1 MPPLRLTCATP
12 PVMVRLPIRHLMS
25 QRRLLVLAALFVS
38 PVVARAAEPTVPTER
53 PKLAVIISVD
63 QLRGDYLTKFRP
75 YFGEGGFKRLLDGG
89 AEFRDTHYRHSITQ
103 TAPGHATILT
113 GVHANVH
120 GVTSNDWTDR
130 VSWEQVNSVE
140 DRDSPLVGINPAEL
154 GPAAAANPAKT
165 GRSPRNLKADTVG
178 DMLKARYGTD
188 SKVFAASNKDRSAI
202 LLGGRKG
209 DAAYWDEN
217 GKMVTSRHYREKLP
231 AWVEAF
237 NAERRAQQAFGQTWD
252 RIADPKLYDQ
262 LQGPDDAVGEYEG
275 NGFKRTMP
283 KTVTGGKGTITPA
296 FFEAFDVSPFS
307 AEFLGAFVE
316 RAVKEE
322 KLGRNRATDVL
333 GVSFSQIDSC
343 GHMYGPDSHEIMDSM
358 LRLDRVLARLLD
370 TIDRE
375 VGLAHCL
382 IVITADHGVL
392 PVPEQTQAKLGP
404 DAAGRTNL
412 GEVDAAIKQA
422 LDAAYGPLGARESW
436 FMRDNSGYHLRPAAL
451 AAKNVSAAEAAK
463 VARGAMVALP
473 YMAEVYT
480 REELL
485 AIDPDGTSVASMM
498 RRSYRAESDRDLV
511 FVLKA
516 FFMPGSRAVGTTH
529 GSPYAYDTHVGHLWY
544 GPGILPAVR
553 GERVGVDD
561 IAPTL
566 AGLLGVPVPNH
577 APGRRLL

>member
-120 GVTSNDWTDR
+120 GVTS
-130 VSWEQVNSVE
+130 
-140 DRDSPLVGINPAEL
+140 
-154 GPAAAANPAKT
+154 
-165 GRSPRNLKADTVG
+165 KADTVG

-412 GEVDAAIKQA
+412 SAVDAAIKQA

-436 FMRDNSGYHLRPAAL
+436 FVRDNSGYHLRPAAL
-451 AAKNVSAAEAAK
+451 AAKNVTAAEAAK
-463 VARGAMVALP
+463 IARDAMAALP
-473 YMAEVYT
+473 YMAEVYS

-485 AIDPDGTSVASMM
+485 AIDPNGTSVASMM

-566 AGLLGVPVPNH
+566 AGLLGVPVPNN

>member
-1 MPPLRLTCATP
+1 MRSTFPAFA
-12 PVMVRLPIRHLMS
+12 
-25 QRRLLVLAALFVS
+25 LLIAGAPAAVF
-38 PVVARAAEPTVPTER
+38 AAGPASAEAP
-53 PKLAVIISVD
+53 PKLVVVISVD
-63 QLRGDYLTKFRP
+63 QFRGDYLTKFRP
-75 YFGEGGFKRLLDGG
+75 YFGAGGFKRLLEGG
-89 AEFRDTHYRHSITQ
+89 TEFRDTHYRHSVTQ

-120 GVTSNDWTDR
+120 GITSNEWTDR
-130 VSWEQVNSVE
+130 TSWEQVNSVE

-165 GRSPRNLKADTVG
+165 GRSPRNSRAETVG
-178 DMLKARYGTD
+178 DLLKARHGKDT
-188 SKVFAASNKDRSAI
+188 KVFAASNKDRSAI
-202 LLGGRKG
+202 LLGGHKA

-217 GKMVTSRHYREKLP
+217 GKMITSRYYREALP

-275 NGFKRTMP
+275 NGYKRTLP
-283 KTVTGGKGTITPA
+283 KTVTGGKNVITPA
-296 FFEAFDVSPFS
+296 FFQAFDVSPFS

-316 RAVKEE
+316 RALVEE

-333 GVSFSQIDSC
+333 CVSFSQIDSC
-343 GHMYGPDSHEIMDSM
+343 GHMYGPDSHEVMDSI

-370 TIDRE
+370 KIDQE
-375 VGLAHCL
+375 VGLGRCL
-382 IVITADHGVL
+382 LVLTADHGVL
-392 PVPEQTQAKLGP
+392 PVPEQTQAKLGA

-412 GEVDAAIKQA
+412 AEVDAAIKKA
-422 LDAAYGPLGARESW
+422 LDAAYGPLGGRESW
-436 FMRDNSGYHLRPAAL
+436 FVRDNSGYHLRPAAL
-451 AAKNVSAAEAAK
+451 AAKNVNATDAAR
-463 VARGAMVALP
+463 VARDAIAALP
-473 YMAEVYT
+473 YMAEVYS

-485 AIDPDGTSVASMM
+485 AIDPDGASVSSMM
-498 RRSYRAESDRDLV
+498 RRSYRADSDRDVV

-529 GSPYAYDTHVGHLWY
+529 GSPYPYDTHVAHLWY
-544 GPGILPAVR
+544 GAGVLPAVR

-566 AGLLGVPVPNH
+566 AALLGLPAPN
-577 APGRRLL
+577 ASKGRRLF

>member
-1 MPPLRLTCATP
+1 
-12 PVMVRLPIRHLMS
+12 MS
-25 QRRLLVLAALFVS
+25 QRRLLVLAALLVS
-38 PVVARAAEPTVPTER
+38 PVVARAAESAVAPER
-53 PKLAVIISVD
+53 PRLAVVISID
-63 QLRGDYLTKFRP
+63 QFRGDYLTKFRP
-75 YFGEGGFKRLLDGG
+75 YFGEGGFKRLLEGG
-89 AEFRDTHYRHSITQ
+89 TEFRDTHYRHSVTQ

-120 GVTSNDWTDR
+120 GITSNEWTDR
-130 VSWEQVNSVE
+130 ATWEQVNSVE

-165 GRSPRNLKADTVG
+165 GRSPRNLKAETVG
-178 DMLKARYGTD
+178 DMLKARYGADT
-188 SKVFAASNKDRSAI
+188 KVFAASNKDRSAI
-202 LLGGRKG
+202 LLGGKKADG
-209 DAAYWDEN
+209 AYWDEN
-217 GKMVTSRHYREKLP
+217 GKMVTSRYYHEKLP

-237 NAERRAQQAFGQTWD
+237 NAERRVHQTFGQTWD

-262 LQGPDDAVGEYEG
+262 VQGPDDAVGEYEG
-275 NGFKRTMP
+275 NGYKRTMP
-283 KTVTGGKGTITPA
+283 KTVTGGKDTVTPA
-296 FFEAFDVSPFS
+296 FFSAFDVSPFS
-307 AEFLGAFVE
+307 AEFLGAFAE
-316 RAVKEE
+316 RALKEE
-322 KLGRNRATDVL
+322 KLGRNRATDL
-333 GVSFSQIDSC
+333 LCVSFSQIDSC
-343 GHMYGPDSHEIMDSM
+343 GHMYGPDSHEVMDSI
-358 LRLDRVLARLLD
+358 LRLDRVLAKLLD
-370 TIDRE
+370 AIDRE

-382 IVITADHGVL
+382 IVLTADHGVL

-412 GEVDAAIKQA
+412 GEVDAAIKKA

-436 FMRDNSGYHLRPAAL
+436 FVRDNSGYHLRPAAL
-451 AAKNVSAAEAAK
+451 AAKNVSAADAAK
-463 VARGAMVALP
+463 VARGAMAALP
-473 YMAEVYT
+473 YMAEVYS

-485 AIDPDGTSVASMM
+485 AIDPNGTTVASMM

-529 GSPYAYDTHVGHLWY
+529 GSPYPYDTHVAHLWY

-566 AGLLGVPVPNH
+566 AGLLGVPVPNQ